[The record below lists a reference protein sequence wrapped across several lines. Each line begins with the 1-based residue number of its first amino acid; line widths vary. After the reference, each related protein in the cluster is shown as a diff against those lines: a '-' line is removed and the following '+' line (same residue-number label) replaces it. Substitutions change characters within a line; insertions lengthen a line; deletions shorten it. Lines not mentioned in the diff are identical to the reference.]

1 MKAWILKPGELGMEA
16 LVTAL
21 KLCPSE
27 LVNHVMSNMS
37 RNLQEQLNE
46 INDSL
51 PPMSVKE
58 IEERQQQIINL
69 AKLMADTGEIEMDI

>member
-1 MKAWILKPGELGMEA
+1 MEA

-21 KLCPSE
+21 KLCPAE

-51 PPMSVKE
+51 PLMPVKE
-58 IEERQQQIINL
+58 IKERQQQIINL
-69 AKLMADTGEIEMDI
+69 AQSMANTGEIEMDI

>member
-1 MKAWILKPGELGMEA
+1 VLKKLGLET

-21 KLCPSE
+21 KLCPAE
-27 LVNHVMSNMS
+27 LVDHIMSNMS
-37 RNLQEQLNE
+37 RNLQEQLNK

-58 IEERQQQIINL
+58 IEERLQQIINL
-69 AKLMADTGEIEMDI
+69 AKLTADTGKIEMDI